1 MSESPK
7 EYIMNALNIAL
18 QQKQIIE
25 TQLALPYELKEKF
38 PLQHK
43 LAFQVA
49 EQRQTI
55 QNLSLIHI

>member
-1 MSESPK
+1 
-7 EYIMNALNIAL
+7 MNALNIAL
-18 QQKQIIE
+18 QQNQTIE

-55 QNLSLIHI
+55 QNILTIST